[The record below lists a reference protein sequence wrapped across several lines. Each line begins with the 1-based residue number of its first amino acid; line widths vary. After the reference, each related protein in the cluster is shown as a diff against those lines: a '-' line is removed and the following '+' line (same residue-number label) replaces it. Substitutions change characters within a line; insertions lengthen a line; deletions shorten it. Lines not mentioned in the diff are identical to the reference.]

1 MSAQFFWKELVV
13 GCDLYG
19 RPSPEQGMKNQGAKL
34 VSNPTTQPAD
44 LEISLHEQTIARL
57 NNADAIVAAGFERF
71 PYSYNQTHHALELHT
86 RHPAPLEPGQEWL
99 EEKVS
104 VAGRVMAW
112 RDIGKL
118 IFASLQDETGRIQ
131 LFMSKNE
138 LEHFD
143 AAKKIDLGDIIGVS
157 GHLITTKTGE
167 LSIKATSFTPL
178 VKSLHPLPS
187 DYYGLTD
194 VETRYR
200 QRYLDLIV
208 NPDSRAVFKARSQII
223 RFVRNF
229 LDERDFMEVEGPT
242 LQAIAGGTEAKPFQT
257 HHNALDHDFSL
268 RISLELY
275 LKRLLVGGFE
285 KVYEIGRNYRN
296 EGIDLTHNPEF
307 TMLEFY
313 WAYADYFQMMDLI
326 EEMLSSLVM
335 KLKGESKVKFG
346 DLEIDFSRPFKRIDF
361 TQSFKDAAG
370 LDFDPLDLEKLRVW
384 SDTHHPEHRK
394 TPDYKLLDKLFGHY
408 VEHTLINP
416 TFVMDMPLAISP
428 LVKKHRTRANLTE
441 RTDLFVGGFELSPIY
456 SELNDAAD
464 QRARFEAQTARREA
478 GDDEA
483 QQQDEDFLMALE
495 YGMPPAGGMGLGID
509 RLTMLLT
516 DRQSI
521 RDVLLFPLLKPEKTA
536 TSSNEQA

>member
-1 MSAQFFWKELVV
+1 
-13 GCDLYG
+13 
-19 RPSPEQGMKNQGAKL
+19 
-34 VSNPTTQPAD
+34 
-44 LEISLHEQTIARL
+44 
-57 NNADAIVAAGFERF
+57 
-71 PYSYNQTHHALELHT
+71 
-86 RHPAPLEPGQEWL
+86 
-99 EEKVS
+99 
-104 VAGRVMAW
+104 
-112 RDIGKL
+112 
-118 IFASLQDETGRIQ
+118 
-131 LFMSKNE
+131 
-138 LEHFD
+138 
-143 AAKKIDLGDIIGVS
+143 
-157 GHLITTKTGE
+157 
-167 LSIKATSFTPL
+167 

-208 NPDSRAVFKARSQII
+208 NPESRAVFKARSQII
-223 RFVRNF
+223 RFIRNF
-229 LDERDFMEVEGPT
+229 LNERDFMEVEGPT
-242 LQAIAGGTEAKPFQT
+242 LQAIAGGTEARPFQT

-326 EEMLSSLVM
+326 EEMLAGVVM
-335 KLKGESKVKFG
+335 KLKGEPKLKFG

-428 LVKKHRTRANLTE
+428 LVKKHRSRANLTE

-483 QQQDEDFLMALE
+483 QQQDEDFLTALE
-495 YGMPPAGGMGLGID
+495 YGMPPAGGMGLGVD

-521 RDVLLFPLLKPEKTA
+521 RDVLLFPLLKPEKTPPA
-536 TSSNEQA
+536 TSSQEQA

>member
-1 MSAQFFWKELVV
+1 M
-13 GCDLYG
+13 
-19 RPSPEQGMKNQGAKL
+19 
-34 VSNPTTQPAD
+34 SNPIPETPE
-44 LEISLHEQTIARL
+44 LEINLHEQTVARL
-57 NNADAIVAAGFERF
+57 NNSDAIVAAGFERF
-71 PYSYNQTHHALELHT
+71 PYSYNQTHHALELHA
-86 RHPAPLEPGQEWL
+86 RHPAPLEPGQEWID
-99 EEKVS
+99 EKVS

-138 LEHFD
+138 LRMFD
-143 AAKKIDLGDIIGVS
+143 VAKKIDLGDIIGVS

-167 LSIKATSFTPL
+167 LSIKASSFTPL

-208 NPDSRAVFKARSQII
+208 NPESRAVFKARSQII
-223 RFVRNF
+223 RFIRNF

-242 LQAIAGGTEAKPFQT
+242 LQAIAGGTEARPFQT

-326 EEMLSSLVM
+326 EEMLSSLVL
-335 KLKGESKVKFG
+335 KLRNESKIKFG
-346 DLEIDFSRPFKRIDF
+346 ELEIDFSRPFKRIDF
-361 TQSFKDAAG
+361 TQSLKDAAG
-370 LDFDPLDLEKLRVW
+370 LDFDPLDLERLRVW

-483 QQQDEDFLMALE
+483 QQQDEDFLTALE

-516 DRQSI
+516 DCQSI
-521 RDVLLFPLLKPEKTA
+521 RDVLLFPLLKPEKTGSA
-536 TSSNEQA
+536 PSSESEA

>member
-1 MSAQFFWKELVV
+1 M
-13 GCDLYG
+13 
-19 RPSPEQGMKNQGAKL
+19 
-34 VSNPTTQPAD
+34 SNPIPETPE
-44 LEISLHEQTIARL
+44 LEINLHEQTVARL
-57 NNADAIVAAGFERF
+57 NNSDAIVAAGFERF
-71 PYSYNQTHHALELHT
+71 PYSYNQTHHALELHA
-86 RHPAPLEPGQEWL
+86 RHPAPLEPGQEWTD
-99 EEKVS
+99 EKVS

-138 LEHFD
+138 LRMFD
-143 AAKKIDLGDIIGVS
+143 VAKKIDLGDIIGVS

-167 LSIKATSFTPL
+167 LSIKASSFTPL

-208 NPDSRAVFKARSQII
+208 NPESRAVFKARSQII
-223 RFVRNF
+223 RFIRNF

-242 LQAIAGGTEAKPFQT
+242 LQAIAGGTEARPFQT

-326 EEMLSSLVM
+326 EEMLSSLVL
-335 KLKGESKVKFG
+335 KLRNESKIKFG
-346 DLEIDFSRPFKRIDF
+346 ELEIDFSRPFKRIDF
-361 TQSFKDAAG
+361 TQSLKDAAG
-370 LDFDPLDLEKLRVW
+370 LDFDPLDLERLRVW

-483 QQQDEDFLMALE
+483 QQQDEDFLTALE

-516 DRQSI
+516 DCQSI
-521 RDVLLFPLLKPEKTA
+521 RDVLLFPLLKPEKTGSA
-536 TSSNEQA
+536 PSSESEA